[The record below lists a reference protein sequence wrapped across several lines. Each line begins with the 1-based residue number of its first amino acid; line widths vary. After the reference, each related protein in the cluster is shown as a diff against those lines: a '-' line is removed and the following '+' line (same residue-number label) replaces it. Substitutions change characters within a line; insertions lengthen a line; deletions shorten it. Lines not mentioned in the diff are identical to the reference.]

1 MTDVERDSLDLRDED
16 RLPWLEAVDEDDDG
30 GAISPLRLV
39 AYVLAGLAA
48 LALVIGGIYWF
59 QNREVVAEGDG
70 ELIAAPEGDYK
81 VRPDEPGGMEVEGKG
96 DAAFA
101 ASDGASPSGTIDLAA
116 VPETPVTRQA
126 PVPSA
131 PEPAAKA
138 AASASAAIPESGGQ
152 LSAEAP
158 TGSSD
163 RFSLAG
169 GGTVIQLGA
178 YDSEAIAREAWKRT
192 ASRFGFL
199 SELDETIASAT
210 VGGRTYY
217 RLRVDTG
224 SNAQAKNFCGRL
236 RVAGEECLIVAN

>member
-1 MTDVERDSLDLRDED
+1 MTDVDRDSLDLRDED
-16 RLPWLEAVDEDDDG
+16 RLPWLEAVDEDDG
-30 GAISPLRLV
+30 EGAISPLRLV

-59 QNREVVAEGDG
+59 QNREVAAEGDG
-70 ELIAAPEGDYK
+70 ELIAAPDGDYK

-126 PVPSA
+126 PAA
-131 PEPAAKA
+131 PTPTPATKA
-138 AASASAAIPESGGQ
+138 AGSASAQIPESGGQ
-152 LSAEAP
+152 LSAQAP
-158 TGSSD
+158 AGASD
-163 RFSLAG
+163 RFSMTG

-178 YDSEAIAREAWKRT
+178 FDSDAIAREAWKRKS
-192 ASRFGFL
+192 ARFGFL
-199 SELDETIASAT
+199 SELEETIVSAT
-210 VGGRTYY
+210 VGGRTYH
-217 RLRVDTG
+217 RLRVDAG
-224 SNAQAKNFCGRL
+224 SNAHAKDFCGRL